1 MFRVFLYLLLT
12 FKLDNANNFRIR
24 IYYSKYQKNALFSKF
39 IIIVKLLRYY
49 LSNITVKLKLA
60 VWKTLL
66 STEIRFRHFVS
77 SNPSLQPYI
86 NETTKL
92 SSPILIP
99 DCRRGQSYLFTSN
112 PSPSPTPYLYT
123 CTDIKWSDS
132 GTACKWTAKFRRG
145 KVFAG
150 WNSHDKGGVVRVT
163 SFASHGSKCRST
175 RFENTFPRW
184 TLVSTLV
191 RSVWIGGR
199 GEGGEIS
206 SNRMERYWKKG
217 KWKFGRAPLAEFIH
231 FSSLLLL
238 PSPRF
243 VSAFPVALCNRK
255 FVVFFPLR
263 IFFFEFILTL
273 VFLRFSV
280 WCSVCS
286 LLFERVLLLI
296 SFPGFFFS
304 CVSTCWISGELVN
317 WWWKNPSFLLL
328 FFFIN

>member
-1 MFRVFLYLLLT
+1 M
-12 FKLDNANNFRIR
+12 
-24 IYYSKYQKNALFSKF
+24 
-39 IIIVKLLRYY
+39 
-49 LSNITVKLKLA
+49 
-60 VWKTLL
+60 WKTLL

-86 NETTKL
+86 NETTKF

-199 GEGGEIS
+199 GKGGEIS

-231 FSSLLLL
+231 FSSLPLL
-238 PSPRF
+238 PPLP
-243 VSAFPVALCNRK
+243 VLFPPSR
-255 FVVFFPLR
+255 
-263 IFFFEFILTL
+263 
-273 VFLRFSV
+273 LRFATG
-280 WCSVCS
+280 S
-286 LLFERVLLLI
+286 LSSSSLCEF
-296 SFPGFFFS
+296 SFSNSSWLWFS
-304 CVSTCWISGELVN
+304 CVSRFDARFVPCSLNV
-317 WWWKNPSFLLL
+317 SFC
-328 FFFIN
+328 